1 MATAAVRLH
10 KTNTWHRVSGCPP
23 PALGHLSAS
32 PEALRPTPAPLGAM
46 ERRAVWTARATCWAP
61 GKWPPHAPAPTPT
74 PAWHLGARLEG
85 IFQRM
90 MSAVQRRHARF
101 TPARR
106 SGFPSWVC
114 YYVLGQFFPR
124 PVLQFPR
131 GESSRIYMEEL
142 WRALPGTGLELT
154 AHRPPS
160 GPPCCIHPPTR
171 RPRRGRAAEHGARLG
186 LAASAP
192 SSARGL
198 RRRGARRES
207 ARGSIAALV
216 PAWVSGVAEGVL
228 VTWTPDEL

>member
-10 KTNTWHRVSGCPP
+10 ETNTWHRVSGCPP

-90 MSAVQRRHARF
+90 MSAIQRRHARF

-171 RPRRGRAAEHGARLG
+171 RPRRGRAAEHGGPSGTRSLG
-186 LAASAP
+186 AAKCPWPPPSRGTEGERPGLHRSSGPRVGFGSRGGSACHLDP
-192 SSARGL
+192 R
-198 RRRGARRES
+198 
-207 ARGSIAALV
+207 
-216 PAWVSGVAEGVL
+216 
-228 VTWTPDEL
+228 